1 MNEKLVESAKEI
13 IEQLNKKGLD
23 GDVFGVNCRNVEYG
37 IKKGELTDSSEY
49 DDVGLGIRVLKDGKL
64 GFGFCTPGYEEK
76 GVKQAVEFSKVS
88 QKIDLEF
95 PEEEQVK
102 KIKTFDGKIE
112 DVISKG
118 KGADFTQELI
128 DGCVSYGE
136 DIIPTMGGVEIYVGD
151 EIVANTNG
159 VFLEKS
165 RTAMLGSVM
174 ATIPGEKTS
183 ITASEKEVS
192 RKCDIDFKSVGERSA
207 EKVDSMRDQVTLPDG
222 DIPVMLESPSLNQLL
237 GFGLIPSFNGE
248 NVRKGK
254 SVYTDKLGD
263 EVAHSHLN
271 LKDDPTQDWGIGSS
285 PFDDEGVVSR
295 PLEFISDGI
304 LKGFMY
310 DLKEAHKS
318 GTESTGNALR
328 ANFKSPPDI
337 SERNLVLRGKDTPR
351 DELIPEGGILVDD
364 IMGAHTANPSSGDFS
379 IVATPVWLI
388 EDGEKKGRIE
398 GVMLSGNLPE
408 LLKTIQ
414 LADDYKKTYMSLGG
428 RSLKLD
434 TPSARIDDVVVS
446 GK

>member
-1 MNEKLVESAKEI
+1 MNEKLEESAKEI
-13 IEQLNKKGLD
+13 IEKLKERGLD
-23 GDVFGVNCRNVEYG
+23 GDVFGVNGRNIEYG

-49 DDVGLGIRVLKDGKL
+49 DDVGLGIRVLKDGRL

-88 QKIDLEF
+88 QKIDLKF
-95 PEEEQVK
+95 PEEERGP
-102 KIKTFDGKIE
+102 KIKTFDNKIE
-112 DVISKG
+112 DLIYEG

-128 DGCVSYGE
+128 DGCVSYAD
-136 DIIPTMGGVEIYVGD
+136 DITPTMGGVEIYVGD
-151 EIVANTNG
+151 EVVANTNG
-159 VFLEKS
+159 LFLEKS

-174 ATIPGEKTS
+174 ATIPGEETS

-192 RKCDIDFKSVGERSA
+192 KKCDIDFKSVGVRSA
-207 EKVDSMRDQVTLPDG
+207 EKVDSMREQVTLPDD
-222 DIPVMLESPSLNQLL
+222 DIPVMVESRALNQLL

-254 SVYTDKLGD
+254 SVYSDKLGK
-263 EVAHSHLN
+263 EVAHSHLT
-271 LKDDPTQDWGIGSS
+271 LKDDPTVDWGIGSS
-285 PFDDEGVVSR
+285 PFDDEGVVSH

-318 GTESTGNALR
+318 ETDSTGSAIR

-337 SERNLVLRGKDTPR
+337 SERNLILRGKDIPR
-351 DELIPEGGILVDD
+351 KDLLPEGGILVDD
-364 IMGAHTANPSSGDFS
+364 IMGAHTANPASGDFS
-379 IVATPVWLI
+379 IVANPVWLI
-388 EDGEKKGRIE
+388 EDGEKNGRVE

-408 LLKTIQ
+408 LLKTIR
-414 LADDYKKTYMSLGG
+414 LADDHKRTYMSIGG
-428 RSLKLD
+428 RSLKMD
-434 TPSARIDDVVVS
+434 TPSARVDEIMVS